1 MPNISFAPIGLLD
14 MFNSSGA
21 VEEVVI
27 HLASDKKSEL
37 FDEVPS
43 EFTTSLAENRSST
56 ATIAIKTRG
65 CGRFGAYSSQL
76 PLKCTIDKAETEFEY
91 DSATGL
97 LTVTI
102 PIQTEEMYKWL
113 VEIHV

>member
-1 MPNISFAPIGLLD
+1 

-37 FDEVPS
+37 FDGEVPS
-43 EFTTSLAENRSST
+43 EFTTSLADNRSST

-65 CGRFGAYSSQL
+65 CGRFGAYSSQR

-102 PIQTEEMYKWL
+102 PIPTKEMYKWL
-113 VEIHV
+113 VEIHF

>member
-1 MPNISFAPIGLLD
+1 

-21 VEEVVI
+21 VEDVVI
-27 HLASDKKSEL
+27 SLASD
-37 FDEVPS
+37 
-43 EFTTSLAENRSST
+43 TSLGENRSLT
-56 ATIAIKTRG
+56 ATVTIKTRG
-65 CGRFGAYSSQL
+65 CGRFGAYCSQR

-97 LTVTI
+97 LTFTI
-102 PIQTEEMYKWL
+102 PIPTEDMYKWL